1 VTRDIVRGEPMPAA
15 LIRVAAS
22 TLGTCL
28 IVAYARH
35 RRREWRARRFDRS
48 DQLVIVFFAV
58 LAANAALSYAYTK
71 DVILSPAGG
80 LFAVAMTVAARHV
93 IESPLRQSAGAAL
106 LVATLSGAWAFLA
119 VGAHLELRTAA
130 ATMRAEWV
138 YVDEWLQRAS
148 EVPTDPSALALKR
161 RLQDDAVARHPLRPT
176 LTGGWLEWFK
186 DE

>member
-15 LIRVAAS
+15 LIRVVAS

-28 IVAYARH
+28 IAAYAWR
-35 RRREWRARRFDRS
+35 RRREWRARRFEQS
-48 DQLVIVFFAV
+48 DQLVLVFFVV
-58 LAANAALSYAYTK
+58 LAANAVLSYAYTK

-93 IESPLRQSAGAAL
+93 LDAPRRPRAGAAL
-106 LVATLSGAWAFLA
+106 VLALLSGAWAFLA
-119 VGAHLELRTAA
+119 IGAHLELRTAA
-130 ATMRAEWV
+130 ATMRSEWV

-148 EVPTDPSALALKR
+148 EVPTDPSALELKR
-161 RLQDDAVARHPLRPT
+161 RLQDDAVTRYPLRPT
-176 LTGGWLEWFK
+176 LAGGWLEWFK